1 MFCFEAE
8 NQKVSIKMIKHS
20 GTSLHVLAI
29 DEEPFPTKHFLAID
43 HAPFPYC
50 GLVKRPQVK
59 RLQVIF
65 IGFFILPRQINVFVQ
80 NKKKVSRNE
89 TQSNTNTNTNT
100 NTLVLHR
107 CSSPDKAFPCHRSCA
122 IPILRCFFLT
132 FWTDLLCGFVKW
144 PRPIKKRTQTERTN
158 SHTWLYIQQFEC
170 QTSYYQQCPDILR
183 SDSSKNHHICD
194 QRSLSQLSKTC
205 LHNDLQEHWSQ
216 RV

>member
-65 IGFFILPRQINVFVQ
+65 IGFFILPFFILPRQIKVFY
-80 NKKKVSRNE
+80 KKKRVSRNE

-107 CSSPDKAFPCHRSCA
+107 CSSADKAFPCHRSCA
-122 IPILRCFFLT
+122 IPILRFF
-132 FWTDLLCGFVKW
+132 
-144 PRPIKKRTQTERTN
+144 
-158 SHTWLYIQQFEC
+158 
-170 QTSYYQQCPDILR
+170 DILNR
-183 SDSSKNHHICD
+183 PPVWLRQVASSN
-194 QRSLSQLSKTC
+194 
-205 LHNDLQEHWSQ
+205 
-216 RV
+216 

>member
-65 IGFFILPRQINVFVQ
+65 IGFFILPRRINVFY
-80 NKKKVSRNE
+80 NKKPCVKKWNPIQHQHEHQHQHLGFTSLLFSWQSISLPSIMRH
-89 TQSNTNTNTNT
+89 SNT
-100 NTLVLHR
+100 
-107 CSSPDKAFPCHRSCA
+107 AF
-122 IPILRCFFLT
+122 LLT
-132 FWTDLLCGFVKW
+132 CWTVLLCGFIKW
-144 PRPIKKRTQTERTN
+144 PRPIKKRTQTQSTN

-170 QTSYYQQCPDILR
+170 KTSCYQQCPDILR
-183 SDSSKNHHICD
+183 TESSKNHHICD
-194 QRSLSQLSKTC
+194 VRSLRQLSKAC
-205 LHNDLQEHWSQ
+205 LHNDLQQHWSQ

>member
-50 GLVKRPQVK
+50 GFVACWTALIGFVKRP
-59 RLQVIF
+59 
-65 IGFFILPRQINVFVQ
+65 RQIKTKLTKQNVCQDMKPNPTPTRTPTPTPWFYIASLLLT
-80 NKKKVSRNE
+80 KHF
-89 TQSNTNTNTNT
+89 
-100 NTLVLHR
+100 LAIDHA
-107 CSSPDKAFPCHRSCA
+107 PFPYCGFC
-122 IPILRCFFLT
+122 LT

-158 SHTWLYIQQFEC
+158 SHTWLYIQQLEC

>member
-65 IGFFILPRQINVFVQ
+65 IGFFILPRQIKVFYKKNVCQEMKPNPTPTRTPTPTPWFYIAALLLT
-80 NKKKVSRNE
+80 KHF
-89 TQSNTNTNTNT
+89 
-100 NTLVLHR
+100 LAIDHA
-107 CSSPDKAFPCHRSCA
+107 PFPYCGV
-122 IPILRCFFLT
+122 LT
-132 FWTDLLCGFVKW
+132 F
-144 PRPIKKRTQTERTN
+144 
-158 SHTWLYIQQFEC
+158 
-170 QTSYYQQCPDILR
+170 
-183 SDSSKNHHICD
+183 
-194 QRSLSQLSKTC
+194 
-205 LHNDLQEHWSQ
+205 
-216 RV
+216 